1 MASELRNE
9 ADPSAAMSSKDDEPF
24 ESGERA
30 ARCVG
35 CGIVPPPT
43 ETNYTLISPQHGW
56 RLLRT
61 FDKNGRKVMQW
72 RCPSCWAN
80 YRQKAANARI
90 KLR

>member
-1 MASELRNE
+1 MGNDEDEL
-9 ADPSAAMSSKDDEPF
+9 F
-24 ESGERA
+24 ESGERDV

-43 ETNYTLISPQHGW
+43 DTNYTLISPQHGW

-61 FDKNGRKVMQW
+61 FDKAGRKVMQW
-72 RCPSCWAN
+72 RCPTCWAN